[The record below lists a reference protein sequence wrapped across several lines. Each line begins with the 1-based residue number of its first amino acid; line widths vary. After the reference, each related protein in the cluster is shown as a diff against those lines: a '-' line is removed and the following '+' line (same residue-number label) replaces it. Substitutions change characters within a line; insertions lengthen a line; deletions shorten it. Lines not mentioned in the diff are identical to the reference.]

1 MSKFTLDI
9 FRFDQATDDVPHRD
23 KVEVDMPDTLTVLDA
38 LEHAKAEVDG
48 SISFRRSCRSAIC
61 GSCSMNINGVTGLAC
76 KTPCNSVMRDDN
88 SIRIDPMPNF
98 QPMKDLVVH
107 MDPFWDKYTRLK
119 PYLQPKD
126 RDEEHPTERR
136 VSPEDMKKLV
146 EVANCVMCATC
157 YALCPV
163 VSVDPSFAGPAAIA
177 YAYRFIEDVRD
188 DKTNERLGQIND
200 DYLWLCAHCYACSYC
215 PKHVEPHERIINV
228 KQRTIKEKV
237 HLNQSGPRHALVVN
251 KTIKQTGMLAETEV
265 ILGTVGRFNIRAL
278 LKVTPLA
285 LRMVSRGKLTPVE
298 MAVGGTAPMLGMP
311 SMKPI
316 PKVDEVRTIFESL
329 EVPTH

>member
-1 MSKFTLDI
+1 MAQVKLDI
-9 FRFDQATDDVPHRD
+9 FRYDEAVDAVPHRD
-23 KVEVDMPDTLTVLDA
+23 TVEIDVPVTMTVLDA
-38 LEHAKAEVDG
+38 LETAKAEVDG

-76 KTPCNSVMRDDN
+76 KTPCKSVMN
-88 SIRIDPMPNF
+88 KEGVIQIDPMPNF

-119 PYLQPKD
+119 PYLQPAD
-126 RDEEHPTERR
+126 RDEDHERERR
-136 VSPEDMKKLV
+136 VSPADMKKLV
-146 EVANCVMCATC
+146 DAANCVMCATC

-188 DKTNERLGQIND
+188 SKKNERLAQINE

-215 PKHVEPHERIINV
+215 PKHVEPHDRIVDV
-228 KQRTIKEKV
+228 KRATIEAGLLLD
-237 HLNQSGPRHALVVN
+237 HPGPRHALVVN
-251 KTIKQTGMLAETEV
+251 KTIKKTGMLAETEV
-265 ILGTVGRFNIRAL
+265 IQGTVGRFNIVGLMKIA
-278 LKVTPLA
+278 PLG
-285 LRMVSRGKLTPVE
+285 LRMAAKGKLP
-298 MAVGGTAPMLGMP
+298 PPFL
-311 SMKPI
+311 KPI

-329 EVPTH
+329 EVPT

>member
-1 MSKFTLDI
+1 MANIKLDI
-9 FRFDQATDDVPHRD
+9 FRFDEAVDTVPHRD
-23 KVEVDMPDTLTVLDA
+23 VVNVDVPETTTVLDA
-38 LEHAKAEVDG
+38 LEEAKAQVDG
-48 SISFRRSCRSAIC
+48 SITFRRSCRSAIC

-76 KTPCNSVMRDDN
+76 KTPCNTVMDKTGT
-88 SIRIDPMPNF
+88 IKVDPMTNF
-98 QPMKDLVVH
+98 QPMRDLVVH

-119 PYLQPKD
+119 PYLQPAD
-126 RDEEHPTERR
+126 RDEDHKTERR

-146 EVANCVMCATC
+146 DVANCVMCATC

-188 DKTNERLGQIND
+188 GKREERLAQINE

-215 PKHVEPHERIINV
+215 PKHVDPNDRIIDV
-228 KQRTIKEKV
+228 KRRTVQDRVMMNER
-237 HLNQSGPRHALVVN
+237 GPRHALAVN

-265 ILGTVGRFNIRAL
+265 IQGTVGRFNIRGL
-278 LKVTPLA
+278 LKVAPLG
-285 LRMVSRGKLTPVE
+285 LRMAAKGKLP
-298 MAVGGTAPMLGMP
+298 PP
-311 SMKPI
+311 FIKPI

-329 EVPTH
+329 EVPVG

>member
-1 MSKFTLDI
+1 MAEIKLDI
-9 FRFDQATDDVPHRD
+9 FRFDEAVDAVPHRD
-23 KVEVDMPDTLTVLDA
+23 LVTVDVPETTTVLDA
-38 LEHAKAEVDG
+38 LEAAKAEVDG

-76 KTPCNSVMRDDN
+76 KTPCNTVMNADGA
-88 SIRIDPMPNF
+88 IKIDPMPNF
-98 QPMKDLVVH
+98 QPMRDLVVH

-126 RDEEHPTERR
+126 RDEDHPRERR

-146 EVANCVMCATC
+146 DVANCVMCATC

-188 DKTNERLGQIND
+188 AKREERLAQINE

-215 PKHVEPHERIINV
+215 PKHVDPNDRIIDV
-228 KQRTIKEKV
+228 KRATVQARVMMDER
-237 HLNQSGPRHALVVN
+237 GPRHAMIVN
-251 KTIKQTGMLAETEV
+251 KTIKKTGMLAETEV
-265 ILGTVGRFNIRAL
+265 IQGTVGRFNFRGL
-278 LKVTPLA
+278 LSVAPLG
-285 LRMVSRGKLTPVE
+285 LRMAVKGKLP
-298 MAVGGTAPMLGMP
+298 PPFL
-311 SMKPI
+311 KPI
-316 PKVDEVRTIFESL
+316 PKIDEVRTIFDAL
-329 EVPTH
+329 EVPVD

>member
-1 MSKFTLDI
+1 MAKINLDI
-9 FRFDQATDDVPHRD
+9 FRFDEAVDTVPHRD
-23 KVEVDMPDTLTVLDA
+23 VVTVDVPETTTVLDA
-38 LEHAKAEVDG
+38 LENAKAEVDG

-76 KTPCNSVMRDDN
+76 KTPCNTVMDKTGT
-88 SIRIDPMPNF
+88 IKVDPMPNF
-98 QPMKDLVVH
+98 QPMRDLVVH

-126 RDEEHPTERR
+126 KDEDHATERR

-146 EVANCVMCATC
+146 DVANCVMCATC

-188 DKTNERLGQIND
+188 GQKDERLAQINE

-215 PKHVEPHERIINV
+215 PKHVDPHDRIIDV
-228 KQRTIKEKV
+228 KRATVQNKIMLDER
-237 HLNQSGPRHALVVN
+237 GPRHALVVN
-251 KTIKQTGMLAETEV
+251 RGIKKTGMLVESEL
-265 ILGTVGRFNIRAL
+265 IIGTIGRFNIKGL
-278 LKVTPLA
+278 LSVAPLG
-285 LRMVSRGKLTPVE
+285 LRMLSRGK
-298 MAVGGTAPMLGMP
+298 MP
-311 SMKPI
+311 PPFLKPI
-316 PKVDEVRTIFESL
+316 PKVDEVRTIYDTL
-329 EVPTH
+329 EVPT